1 MRKSILLSLIL
12 SFLCIVSVSAQHKMF
27 EPIESDS
34 IEILREK
41 YGNQK
46 IYPGAYESQ
55 FLLALKHYPELKDVT
70 IKLKFSK
77 EKTTM
82 ACRPDIGS
90 LFRKKRIY
98 HVYIN
103 DKSQFKGI
111 LLEDVPFNAQVGV
124 IGHELAHIVDYE
136 NKNIFQI
143 IGTGIGYLFGGY
155 KKRLEHRIDL
165 MTIDHCLGWQLHDW
179 AKFAMYD
186 SKATPKYKLY
196 KKKIYMGPEKIL
208 TLME

>member
-1 MRKSILLSLIL
+1 MKKSILLSLIL
-12 SFLCIVSVSAQHKMF
+12 SFLCLISVSAQQKTF

-41 YGNQK
+41 YGKQK
-46 IYPGAYESQ
+46 IYPESYESQ

-70 IKLKFSK
+70 IMLKFSK

-82 ACRPDIGS
+82 ACRPNIRS

-103 DKSQFKGI
+103 DKSPFKGI
-111 LLEDVPFNAQVGV
+111 LLEDVPFNAQIGV

-136 NKNIFQI
+136 NKNLFQI

-165 MTIDHCLGWQLHDW
+165 MTIDHGLGWQLHDW

>member
-1 MRKSILLSLIL
+1 MPAGYRI
-12 SFLCIVSVSAQHKMF
+12 SFQ
-27 EPIESDS
+27 
-34 IEILREK
+34 
-41 YGNQK
+41 
-46 IYPGAYESQ
+46 
-55 FLLALKHYPELKDVT
+55 
-70 IKLKFSK
+70 
-77 EKTTM
+77 
-82 ACRPDIGS
+82 
-90 LFRKKRIY
+90 KKRIY

-103 DKSQFKGI
+103 NKSQFKGI

-165 MTIDHCLGWQLHDW
+165 MTIDHGLGWQLHDW